1 MYHPRLNDSLSD
13 IFSEKNLTA
22 LGLMEILIYHK
33 IYAWVFFLKKVHKY
47 DLEKNKNKQSGPK
60 P

>member
-1 MYHPRLNDSLSD
+1 
-13 IFSEKNLTA
+13 
-22 LGLMEILIYHK
+22 MEILIYHK

-47 DLEKNKNKQSGPK
+47 DLEKNKNKQSGHK

>member
-1 MYHPRLNDSLSD
+1 
-13 IFSEKNLTA
+13 
-22 LGLMEILIYHK
+22 MEILIYHK